1 MDFDAAVGYLYKLGH
16 ETLSMKLGLET
27 VTKLAQAV
35 GNPHLQST
43 TIHIAGT
50 NGKGS
55 TSAMVASI
63 IGAAGLSV
71 GLYTSPHLVDI
82 RERIQVNGELISRS
96 AFARLATRVRE
107 SSERLV
113 SSKEL
118 SAPPTFFEQ
127 VTMIAFLFFSE
138 EQVRVSVLEVGLG
151 GRLDATNICRPE
163 VTAMTSIGLDHEE
176 YLGTTISE
184 IAGEKA
190 GIIKRSV
197 PVICAPQ
204 SARALEVI
212 SARCVEL
219 QSPLT
224 AIGSSSVRTAL
235 RAGGFCDSRVETDSA
250 VYEIR
255 LGMRGKHQGINA
267 ATAIH
272 VSEKLRAAGFSIG
285 REAIISGLEE
295 TKWPGRLE
303 IAKTSSGHDMLLD
316 GAHNQDGI
324 RTLCEYLE
332 DATGGVQKS
341 LIFGAMSDKALGP
354 MTAHLFPFF
363 ETVITTRIRN
373 PRTVD
378 PAEIAHSVAA
388 ADRRIFTVESSD
400 EALALAESITPKDGL
415 IVAAGSLYLI
425 GELKSLTAEL

>member
-1 MDFDAAVGYLYKLGH
+1 MDFDAAVAYLYKLGH
-16 ETLSMKLGLET
+16 ETLSMKLGLEN

-35 GNPHLQST
+35 GNPHLQSRA
-43 TIHIAGT
+43 IHIAGT

-55 TSAMVASI
+55 TSAMVASVLE
-63 IGAAGLSV
+63 ATGLRV

-82 RERIQVNGELISRS
+82 RERIRVNDELISAS
-96 AFARLATRVRE
+96 TFARLTTRVRE
-107 SSERLV
+107 ASEDLV
-113 SSKEL
+113 SSGDL
-118 SAPPTFFEQ
+118 GAPPTFFEQ

-138 EQVRVSVLEVGLG
+138 EQVSASVLEVGLG
-151 GRLDATNICRPE
+151 GRLDATNICRPV
-163 VTAMTSIGLDHEE
+163 VTAITPIGLDHAEH
-176 YLGTTISE
+176 LGQTIPE

-190 GIIKRSV
+190 GIIKPGV

-219 QSPLT
+219 HSPMT
-224 AIGSSSVRTAL
+224 VITKASVKTAL
-235 RAGGFCDSRVETDSA
+235 RAGGFCDTRVETDSG
-250 VYEIR
+250 VYEIG
-255 LGMRGKHQGINA
+255 LGMRGAHQGINA

-272 VSEKLRAAGFSIG
+272 VSEKLTAAGFSIG

-303 IAKTSSGHDMLLD
+303 VVKTNAGHRLLLD

-332 DATGGVQKS
+332 DATVGMQKT

-354 MTAHLFPFF
+354 MTSGLFPFF
-363 ETVITTRIRN
+363 ETVIATRIKN
-373 PRTVD
+373 PRSVD
-378 PAEIAHSVAA
+378 PGEIARSVAGA
-388 ADRRIFTVESSD
+388 RRWVWNTESSE
-400 EALALAESITPKDGL
+400 EALALAQRVTPKGGL

-425 GELKSLTAEL
+425 GELKSLIGE